1 MAAGLAGRYR
11 LLHPVWGDRYGMT
24 HIAAGPGGGPV
35 AVRVLSPAPAGI
47 HRADV
52 DLVTGIRHRN
62 LAAVHDVL
70 VDGQVAIAADAVLGR
85 TLRRAR
91 LTTDELLRVGTGLV
105 EGLAALHDHGVWHRT
120 LSPSTVMV
128 DDRGDAVL
136 TDVAVGHLL
145 DLPGSA
151 ADDHH
156 ALAGLLSTVWRNTH
170 GRWRRPPPALRD
182 VWADTMARARDMG

>member
-24 HIAAGPGGGPV
+24 HIAAGPDGGPV
-35 AVRVLSPAPAGI
+35 AVRVLAPAPAGI

-91 LTTDELLRVGTGLV
+91 LSADELLRVADGIATGLT
-105 EGLAALHDHGVWHRT
+105 ALHAQGVRHRT
-120 LSPSTVMV
+120 ISPSTVV
-128 DDRGDAVL
+128 LDHRGEVVL

-151 ADDHH
+151 AEDWQAVAD
-156 ALAGLLSTVWRNTH
+156 LLSTVWRNAH